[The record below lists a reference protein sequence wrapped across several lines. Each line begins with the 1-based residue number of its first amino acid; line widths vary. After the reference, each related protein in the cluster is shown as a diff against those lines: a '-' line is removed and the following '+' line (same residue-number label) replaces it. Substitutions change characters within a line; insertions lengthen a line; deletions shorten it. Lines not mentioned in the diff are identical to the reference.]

1 MDPVG
6 IAIFMLFILLMLA
19 AIVLPRM
26 ARNRIRQ

>member
-26 ARNRIRQ
+26 ARNRNRQ